1 MNVAKQG
8 RFGDS
13 MLLHVNPME
22 VKGLASAMPITVNPQ
37 TGQPEAFLP
46 FLAPILGQM
55 LGTAFLPSIIPA
67 LAGKAALAGAV
78 GSGLAQYAA
87 TGDLKKSIL
96 GAATGFGL
104 TKALQGASA
113 AASAASETTKAASD
127 AAVAAGQTAADAVQ
141 PVMLTGADAVKSGLE
156 QLSANPNFVGP
167 IAPPIDQVATA
178 AAQDAARQAAVGQ
191 SLQQSAN
198 TANLVQQAAQANPL
212 PFNVAPLPSVAPSPS
227 GFQNLKDA
235 FASAGTIDP
244 MTGALSGQGS
254 FAPLQG
260 LGNLAEGASQYSA
273 FIPAGIGMGGTA
285 ILESQEA
292 FQRYMAGLSEAEKQ
306 RIADMYARYP
316 EMIPRRAAEGG
327 QTFMMGGTGK
337 LMEAAKKAHEAQAR
351 QQYSDRFGQTR
362 RDIDDGRGGDG
373 GGTYGGNLTTPY
385 VPERVALPV
394 DPAYMAGF
402 MPEQTYFGSMN
413 PSATELQNPFGTPQT
428 PYTQGTGVDDSGVGA
443 TGPVQIPAT
452 PFNPTMM
459 PSYQQFYGSAAQG
472 VPQVQD
478 PNMPLEQFTVQP
490 FVPPVVDDGGSSGG
504 EDNGGD
510 DGGSG
515 GGDNGGSG
523 GGDDGGGSGGNIGGG
538 IPGIKGSRAIIPEAP
553 FMPDYFNQEAI
564 ARMNRESM
572 MQPMQNGGDTN
583 IDIDKLPNEGLKKLA
598 QEAPEV
604 VEKMAAKTD
613 KFQGGGGTLVEDA
626 SMSMSDI
633 LNDPLTQQVIAFIR
647 GDVADDRVVNQ
658 FIEKYGISE
667 FVNLRNSILQS
678 IQPNSQTEGMI
689 NSNSGD
695 GMSDNIGGVIGDP
708 SRNGERV
715 AVSQDEFIVP
725 ADVVSMIGNGSSD
738 AGAKELYSM
747 MDRVRQESIGK
758 KEQINQINPDKVLP
772 A

>member
-1 MNVAKQG
+1 MNLREQAMNVAKQG

-127 AAVAAGQTAADAVQ
+127 AAVAAGQKAADAVN
-141 PVMLTGADAVKSGLE
+141 PVL
-156 QLSANPNFVGP
+156 QNPNFVGP
-167 IAPPIDQVATA
+167 TIQPMPIDQVATA

-254 FAPLQG
+254 FAPIQG

-292 FQRYMAGLSEAEKQ
+292 FERYMAGLSEAEKQ
-306 RIADMYARYP
+306 RLADMYARYP

-337 LMEAAKKAHEAQAR
+337 LMEATKEALEAQAR

-490 FVPPVVDDGGSSGG
+490 FVPPVVDDGGGSSNGD
-504 EDNGGD
+504 DNGGD

-538 IPGIKGSRAIIPEAP
+538 IPGIKGSQAIIPEAP
-553 FMPDYFNQEAI
+553 FIPDYFNQEAI

-613 KFQGGGGTLVEDA
+613 KFQGGGDTLLEDA

-633 LNDPLTQQVIAFIR
+633 LNDPITQQVIAFIR

-658 FIEKYGISE
+658 FIEKYGVSA

>member
-1 MNVAKQG
+1 MNLREQAMNVAKQG

-113 AASAASETTKAASD
+113 AASTATEATKAASD
-127 AAVAAGQTAADAVQ
+127 TAVAAGQAAADAVQ
-141 PVMLTGADAVKSGLE
+141 PVMLTGADAVKAGLE
-156 QLSANPNFVGP
+156 QAAANPNFVGP
-167 IAPPIDQVATA
+167 LAPPVDQVATA

-235 FASAGTIDP
+235 FTSAGTIDP

-254 FAPLQG
+254 FAPIQG

-292 FQRYMAGLSEAEKQ
+292 FQRYLAGLSEAEKQ
-306 RIADMYARYP
+306 RLADMYARYP

-327 QTFMMGGTGK
+327 RTY
-337 LMEAAKKAHEAQAR
+337 A
-351 QQYSDRFGQTR
+351 DRFGQNR
-362 RDIDDGRGGDG
+362 RDIDDGRGGFDG
-373 GGTYGGNLTTPY
+373 STYGGNLTTPY

-394 DPAYMAGF
+394 DPAFMAGF

-413 PSATELQNPFGTPQT
+413 PSATELQNPFGTPET

-478 PNMPLEQFTVQP
+478 PNMPLEQFAVQP
-490 FVPPVVDDGGSSGG
+490 FVPPVVDDGEGSSDGD
-504 EDNGGD
+504 DNGGD

-613 KFQGGGGTLVEDA
+613 KFQGGGGTPLEDA

-678 IQPNSQTEGMI
+678 IQPDSQTEGMI

>member
-1 MNVAKQG
+1 MNLREQAMNVAKQG

-141 PVMLTGADAVKSGLE
+141 PVMLTGADAVKAGLE
-156 QLSANPNFVGP
+156 QAAANPNFVGP
-167 IAPPIDQVATA
+167 LAPPVDQVATA

-235 FASAGTIDP
+235 FTSAGTIDP

-254 FAPLQG
+254 FAPIQG
-260 LGNLAEGASQYSA
+260 LGNLAEGASQFQA

-292 FQRYMAGLSEAEKQ
+292 FQRYLAGLSEAEKQ
-306 RIADMYARYP
+306 RLADMYARYP

-327 QTFMMGGTGK
+327 RTY
-337 LMEAAKKAHEAQAR
+337 A
-351 QQYSDRFGQTR
+351 DRFG
-362 RDIDDGRGGDG
+362 
-373 GGTYGGNLTTPY
+373 
-385 VPERVALPV
+385 
-394 DPAYMAGF
+394 
-402 MPEQTYFGSMN
+402 
-413 PSATELQNPFGTPQT
+413 QNPFGTPET

-478 PNMPLEQFTVQP
+478 PNMPLEQFAVQP
-490 FVPPVVDDGGSSGG
+490 FVPPVVDDGEGSSDGD
-504 EDNGGD
+504 DNGGD
-510 DGGSG
+510 NGGSG

-564 ARMNRESM
+564 ARMNRETM

-613 KFQGGGGTLVEDA
+613 KFQGGGGTPLEDA

-678 IQPNSQTEGMI
+678 IQPDSQTEGMI